1 MKTTLHNNYLLVSQ
15 ENLSFD
21 SFVEKFIADYVLFKK
36 NNIILDLNKNLDL
49 TIKDL
54 TRFEK
59 IATQHHKGKK
69 SFVIVYEDLNF
80 NDLPETLVTV
90 PTLQEAKDL
99 IEMEEIERD
108 LGF

>member
-1 MKTTLHNNYLLVSQ
+1 MKTTIQDNYILISQ

-21 SFVEKFIADYVLFKK
+21 DFVKKFTADYDHFKA
-36 NNIILDLNKNLDL
+36 NNIVLDLNLSQNL

-59 IATQHHKGKK
+59 IATQHHKSKK

-80 NDLPETLVTV
+80 NDLPESLVTV

>member
-1 MKTTLHNNYLLVSQ
+1 MKTTRHDTYLLVSQ
-15 ENLSFD
+15 ENLSFVD
-21 SFVEKFIADYVLFKK
+21 FAEKFSADYEHFKA
-36 NNIILDLNKNLDL
+36 NNIIVDLNKSQNL
-49 TIKDL
+49 TVKDL

-59 IATQHHKGKK
+59 LAARHHKNKK

-80 NDLPETLVTV
+80 CDLPETLVTV

>member
-1 MKTTLHNNYLLVSQ
+1 MKTTLHNNHLLVSQ

-21 SFVEKFIADYVLFKK
+21 DFVEKFAADYGFYKE
-36 NNIILDLNKNLDL
+36 NNIVLDLNKSLNL

-59 IATQHHKGKK
+59 IAAQHHKEKK

>member
-1 MKTTLHNNYLLVSQ
+1 MKTKQHDNYILVSQ
-15 ENLSFD
+15 KNQDFDDFVKNLNT
-21 SFVEKFIADYVLFKK
+21 EYELLKAC
-36 NNIILDLNKNLDL
+36 NIVLDLDKKQNL

-54 TRFEK
+54 TRFKK
-59 IATQHHKGKK
+59 IATQHSKSKK
-69 SFVIVYEDLNF
+69 SFVIVYDDLNF

-90 PTLQEAKDL
+90 PTIQEAKDL

>member
-1 MKTTLHNNYLLVSQ
+1 MKTTLYANYLLISQ

-21 SFVEKFIADYVLFKK
+21 EFVNKFIADYSLYKE
-36 NNIILDLNKNLDL
+36 NNIVLDLNKSLNLS
-49 TIKDL
+49 IKDL

-59 IATQHHKGKK
+59 IAARHHKSKK

-80 NDLPETLVTV
+80 NDLPESLVTV